1 MRKFCVLL
9 LLTIHFVA
17 AGKTYYVSL
26 TGNNNNP
33 GTLSQP
39 WATWRKAFQT
49 AAAGDTVYFRGGT
62 YPYDGLGNLWV
73 SNSGTHDNP
82 ICFFNYPNESPLLD
96 FSNRYNTS
104 YGYMLEVGANR
115 NYIHLK
121 GLTFCN
127 MLQST
132 NVYVCGIT
140 GYSNVGVIF
149 ENMIVY
155 NVGGPGY
162 SLGGVDNI
170 TFKNC
175 DTYNCYDPFN
185 AGGNGDGFQV
195 NNIGSRGTATFIGCR
210 AWKCSDDGF
219 DNFRNDGTVNYIN
232 CWAMACGYPEGDG
245 NGFKLGSTTISALES
260 TQRNVTRCIAVD
272 NRMSGFN
279 ENRGIIFM
287 NIYNN
292 FSYRNGSYGNFWDA
306 GYVNFGDGIVNGAVY
321 SNNISYLDNNPY
333 YWPQSN
339 RQISTSNSWS
349 GGVTVT
355 ADDFISLDTAQLY
368 GPRKADGSLPDIT
381 FGKLVKG
388 SDLIDAG
395 TPTITNKNYSITL
408 TYGGKGP
415 DLGWFESSYES
426 IVSEPPSPPVYVSSV
441 IQNTSPA
448 RVEMTYNLALANI
461 VPPNTAFTVKVNNVT
476 RSISAV
482 AVSGNKVLI
491 TLASP
496 VIYGDAVT
504 VAYNKPASN
513 PLQTT
518 SGGQAAS
525 MTARNVTNNVA
536 AVIPVYVSSVIQD
549 ATPNRVEM
557 TYNLALANIV
567 PPNTAFTVKVNNV
580 TRSVSAVAVS
590 GNKVLITLAS
600 PVIYGDAVTV
610 AYNKPAS
617 NPLQTTSGG
626 QAASMTARNVTNNVA
641 AVIPV
646 YVSSVI
652 QDATP
657 NRVEMTYNLALANIV
672 PPNTAF
678 TVKVNNVT
686 RSISAVAVS
695 GNKVLI
701 TLASPVIYGDAVT
714 VAYNKPASNPLQTTS
729 GGQAASMTARNVTNN
744 VAAVIPVYVSSV
756 IQDAT
761 PNRVEMTYNLALANI
776 VPPAAA
782 FTVNVNN
789 VTRSVSTVAV
799 SGNKVLIT
807 LASPVIYGDAVTV
820 AYTKPASNP
829 LQTTSGGQVASMTA
843 RNVTNNVAA
852 INNQPPVVS
861 ISSPT
866 KSTAYIAP
874 ATITIDAIAFDPDG
888 TVTKVEFYN
897 DNTRLGESTTIPYSF
912 TWKEVPAGTYSITAA
927 ATDNKGLR
935 TVSAVVTVVV
945 EKSASVVNQFPSVRI
960 KIPKGKKPKKHDN
973 VVIIAEASDPDG
985 TISKVELK
993 SGNVTI
999 AELTA
1004 APYVFTLQNVDT
1016 GIYLFTATATDNLG
1030 AVSTSDA
1037 IELRVEDSFNPDL
1050 LSLYPNPNNG
1060 FFTIDILEEL
1070 PEQECILT
1078 IINLTGTPVYQD
1090 KVTHEEVSK
1099 EIKLPDLHSG
1109 PYILMLTYR
1118 NKILTTKKFIKE

>member
-567 PPNTAFTVKVNNV
+567 PP
-580 TRSVSAVAVS
+580 
-590 GNKVLITLAS
+590 
-600 PVIYGDAVTV
+600 
-610 AYNKPAS
+610 
-617 NPLQTTSGG
+617 
-626 QAASMTARNVTNNVA
+626 
-641 AVIPV
+641 
-646 YVSSVI
+646 
-652 QDATP
+652 
-657 NRVEMTYNLALANIV
+657 
-672 PPNTAF
+672 
-678 TVKVNNVT
+678 
-686 RSISAVAVS
+686 
-695 GNKVLI
+695 
-701 TLASPVIYGDAVT
+701 
-714 VAYNKPASNPLQTTS
+714 
-729 GGQAASMTARNVTNN
+729 
-744 VAAVIPVYVSSV
+744 
-756 IQDAT
+756 
-761 PNRVEMTYNLALANI
+761 
-776 VPPAAA
+776 AAA

-1118 NKILTTKKFIKE
+1118 NKILTTKKIIKE

>member
-441 IQNTSPA
+441 IQDATPN
-448 RVEMTYNLALANI
+448 RVEMIYNLALANI
-461 VPPNTAFTVKVNNVT
+461 VPPAAAFTVNVNNVT
-476 RSISAV
+476 RSVSTV
-482 AVSGNKVLI
+482 AVSGNKVL
-491 TLASP
+491 L
-496 VIYGDAVT
+496 
-504 VAYNKPASN
+504 
-513 PLQTT
+513 
-518 SGGQAAS
+518 
-525 MTARNVTNNVA
+525 
-536 AVIPVYVSSVIQD
+536 
-549 ATPNRVEM
+549 
-557 TYNLALANIV
+557 
-567 PPNTAFTVKVNNV
+567 
-580 TRSVSAVAVS
+580 
-590 GNKVLITLAS
+590 TLAS

-686 RSISAVAVS
+686 RSISA
-695 GNKVLI
+695 
-701 TLASPVIYGDAVT
+701 
-714 VAYNKPASNPLQTTS
+714 
-729 GGQAASMTARNVTNN
+729 
-744 VAAVIPVYVSSV
+744 
-756 IQDAT
+756 
-761 PNRVEMTYNLALANI
+761 
-776 VPPAAA
+776 
-782 FTVNVNN
+782 
-789 VTRSVSTVAV
+789 VAV

>member
-1 MRKFCVLL
+1 
-9 LLTIHFVA
+9 
-17 AGKTYYVSL
+17 
-26 TGNNNNP
+26 
-33 GTLSQP
+33 
-39 WATWRKAFQT
+39 
-49 AAAGDTVYFRGGT
+49 
-62 YPYDGLGNLWV
+62 
-73 SNSGTHDNP
+73 
-82 ICFFNYPNESPLLD
+82 
-96 FSNRYNTS
+96 
-104 YGYMLEVGANR
+104 
-115 NYIHLK
+115 
-121 GLTFCN
+121 

-140 GYSNVGVIF
+140 ANSNTGVIF
-149 ENMIVY
+149 ENMTVY

-162 SLGGVDNI
+162 SCGSVDSL
-170 TFKNC
+170 TFINC
-175 DTYNCYDPFN
+175 DTYNCYDPYN

-195 NNIGSRGTATFIGCR
+195 NNIGKRGLTTFIGCR
-210 AWKCSDDGF
+210 AWRCSDDGF
-219 DNFRNDGTVNYIN
+219 DNYRNDGIVNYIN

-245 NGFKLGSTTISALES
+245 NGFKLGLTTVSAMES

-279 ENRGIIFM
+279 ENRGIVFM

-355 ADDFISLDTAQLY
+355 ADDFVSLDTAQLY

-448 RVEMTYNLALANI
+448 
-461 VPPNTAFTVKVNNVT
+461 
-476 RSISAV
+476 
-482 AVSGNKVLI
+482 
-491 TLASP
+491 
-496 VIYGDAVT
+496 
-504 VAYNKPASN
+504 
-513 PLQTT
+513 
-518 SGGQAAS
+518 
-525 MTARNVTNNVA
+525 
-536 AVIPVYVSSVIQD
+536 
-549 ATPNRVEM
+549 
-557 TYNLALANIV
+557 
-567 PPNTAFTVKVNNV
+567 
-580 TRSVSAVAVS
+580 
-590 GNKVLITLAS
+590 
-600 PVIYGDAVTV
+600 
-610 AYNKPAS
+610 
-617 NPLQTTSGG
+617 
-626 QAASMTARNVTNNVA
+626 
-641 AVIPV
+641 
-646 YVSSVI
+646 
-652 QDATP
+652 
-657 NRVEMTYNLALANIV
+657 RVEMTYNLALANIV

-1037 IELRVEDSFNPDL
+1037 IELRVEDFFNPDL
-1050 LSLYPNPNNG
+1050 ISLYPNPNNG
-1060 FFTIDILEEL
+1060 FFKIDILEEL
-1070 PEQECILT
+1070 PEQECTFSIT
-1078 IINLTGTPVYQD
+1078 NLTGTTVYQD
-1090 KVTHEEVSK
+1090 KITHEEVSK
-1099 EIKLPDLHSG
+1099 EIKLPDLHPG

-1118 NKILTTKKFIKE
+1118 NNILTTKKFIKE

>member
-355 ADDFISLDTAQLY
+355 ADDFVSLDTAQLY

-395 TPTITNKNYSITL
+395 TPTITNKNCSITL

-476 RSISAV
+476 RSISA
-482 AVSGNKVLI
+482 
-491 TLASP
+491 
-496 VIYGDAVT
+496 
-504 VAYNKPASN
+504 
-513 PLQTT
+513 
-518 SGGQAAS
+518 
-525 MTARNVTNNVA
+525 
-536 AVIPVYVSSVIQD
+536 
-549 ATPNRVEM
+549 
-557 TYNLALANIV
+557 
-567 PPNTAFTVKVNNV
+567 
-580 TRSVSAVAVS
+580 
-590 GNKVLITLAS
+590 
-600 PVIYGDAVTV
+600 
-610 AYNKPAS
+610 
-617 NPLQTTSGG
+617 
-626 QAASMTARNVTNNVA
+626 
-641 AVIPV
+641 
-646 YVSSVI
+646 
-652 QDATP
+652 
-657 NRVEMTYNLALANIV
+657 
-672 PPNTAF
+672 
-678 TVKVNNVT
+678 
-686 RSISAVAVS
+686 
-695 GNKVLI
+695 
-701 TLASPVIYGDAVT
+701 
-714 VAYNKPASNPLQTTS
+714 
-729 GGQAASMTARNVTNN
+729 
-744 VAAVIPVYVSSV
+744 
-756 IQDAT
+756 
-761 PNRVEMTYNLALANI
+761 
-776 VPPAAA
+776 
-782 FTVNVNN
+782 
-789 VTRSVSTVAV
+789 VAV

-1099 EIKLPDLHSG
+1099 EIKLPNLHSG

-1118 NKILTTKKFIKE
+1118 NKILTTKKIIKE

>member
-1 MRKFCVLL
+1 
-9 LLTIHFVA
+9 
-17 AGKTYYVSL
+17 
-26 TGNNNNP
+26 
-33 GTLSQP
+33 
-39 WATWRKAFQT
+39 
-49 AAAGDTVYFRGGT
+49 
-62 YPYDGLGNLWV
+62 
-73 SNSGTHDNP
+73 
-82 ICFFNYPNESPLLD
+82 
-96 FSNRYNTS
+96 
-104 YGYMLEVGANR
+104 
-115 NYIHLK
+115 
-121 GLTFCN
+121 
-127 MLQST
+127 
-132 NVYVCGIT
+132 
-140 GYSNVGVIF
+140 
-149 ENMIVY
+149 
-155 NVGGPGY
+155 
-162 SLGGVDNI
+162 
-170 TFKNC
+170 
-175 DTYNCYDPFN
+175 
-185 AGGNGDGFQV
+185 
-195 NNIGSRGTATFIGCR
+195 
-210 AWKCSDDGF
+210 
-219 DNFRNDGTVNYIN
+219 
-232 CWAMACGYPEGDG
+232 
-245 NGFKLGSTTISALES
+245 
-260 TQRNVTRCIAVD
+260 
-272 NRMSGFN
+272 
-279 ENRGIIFM
+279 
-287 NIYNN
+287 
-292 FSYRNGSYGNFWDA
+292 
-306 GYVNFGDGIVNGAVY
+306 
-321 SNNISYLDNNPY
+321 
-333 YWPQSN
+333 
-339 RQISTSNSWS
+339 
-349 GGVTVT
+349 
-355 ADDFISLDTAQLY
+355 
-368 GPRKADGSLPDIT
+368 
-381 FGKLVKG
+381 
-388 SDLIDAG
+388 
-395 TPTITNKNYSITL
+395 
-408 TYGGKGP
+408 
-415 DLGWFESSYES
+415 
-426 IVSEPPSPPVYVSSV
+426 
-441 IQNTSPA
+441 
-448 RVEMTYNLALANI
+448 
-461 VPPNTAFTVKVNNVT
+461 
-476 RSISAV
+476 
-482 AVSGNKVLI
+482 
-491 TLASP
+491 
-496 VIYGDAVT
+496 
-504 VAYNKPASN
+504 
-513 PLQTT
+513 
-518 SGGQAAS
+518 
-525 MTARNVTNNVA
+525 
-536 AVIPVYVSSVIQD
+536 
-549 ATPNRVEM
+549 
-557 TYNLALANIV
+557 
-567 PPNTAFTVKVNNV
+567 
-580 TRSVSAVAVS
+580 VAVS

>member
-567 PPNTAFTVKVNNV
+567 PP
-580 TRSVSAVAVS
+580 
-590 GNKVLITLAS
+590 
-600 PVIYGDAVTV
+600 
-610 AYNKPAS
+610 
-617 NPLQTTSGG
+617 
-626 QAASMTARNVTNNVA
+626 
-641 AVIPV
+641 
-646 YVSSVI
+646 
-652 QDATP
+652 
-657 NRVEMTYNLALANIV
+657 
-672 PPNTAF
+672 
-678 TVKVNNVT
+678 
-686 RSISAVAVS
+686 
-695 GNKVLI
+695 
-701 TLASPVIYGDAVT
+701 
-714 VAYNKPASNPLQTTS
+714 
-729 GGQAASMTARNVTNN
+729 
-744 VAAVIPVYVSSV
+744 
-756 IQDAT
+756 
-761 PNRVEMTYNLALANI
+761 
-776 VPPAAA
+776 AAA

-945 EKSASVVNQFPSVRI
+945 EKSTSVVNQLPSVRI

>member
-504 VAYNKPASN
+504 VAY
-513 PLQTT
+513 
-518 SGGQAAS
+518 
-525 MTARNVTNNVA
+525 
-536 AVIPVYVSSVIQD
+536 
-549 ATPNRVEM
+549 
-557 TYNLALANIV
+557 
-567 PPNTAFTVKVNNV
+567 
-580 TRSVSAVAVS
+580 
-590 GNKVLITLAS
+590 
-600 PVIYGDAVTV
+600 
-610 AYNKPAS
+610 
-617 NPLQTTSGG
+617 
-626 QAASMTARNVTNNVA
+626 
-641 AVIPV
+641 
-646 YVSSVI
+646 
-652 QDATP
+652 
-657 NRVEMTYNLALANIV
+657 
-672 PPNTAF
+672 
-678 TVKVNNVT
+678 
-686 RSISAVAVS
+686 
-695 GNKVLI
+695 
-701 TLASPVIYGDAVT
+701 
-714 VAYNKPASNPLQTTS
+714 
-729 GGQAASMTARNVTNN
+729 
-744 VAAVIPVYVSSV
+744 
-756 IQDAT
+756 
-761 PNRVEMTYNLALANI
+761 
-776 VPPAAA
+776 
-782 FTVNVNN
+782 
-789 VTRSVSTVAV
+789 
-799 SGNKVLIT
+799 
-807 LASPVIYGDAVTV
+807 
-820 AYTKPASNP
+820 TKPASNP

>member
-513 PLQTT
+513 PLQTP

-525 MTARNVTNNVA
+525 MTARTVTNNVA

-549 ATPNRVEM
+549 ATPSRVEL
-557 TYNLALANIV
+557 TYNPSLANIV
-567 PPNTAFTVKVNNV
+567 PSTAAFNVKVNNV
-580 TRSVSAVAVS
+580 TRSVRTVAIS
-590 GNKVLITLAS
+590 GNKVMLTLAS
-600 PVIYGDAVTV
+600 PVVCGDVVSV
-610 AYNKPAS
+610 AY
-617 NPLQTTSGG
+617 T
-626 QAASMTARNVTNNVA
+626 
-641 AVIPV
+641 
-646 YVSSVI
+646 
-652 QDATP
+652 
-657 NRVEMTYNLALANIV
+657 
-672 PPNTAF
+672 
-678 TVKVNNVT
+678 
-686 RSISAVAVS
+686 
-695 GNKVLI
+695 
-701 TLASPVIYGDAVT
+701 
-714 VAYNKPASNPLQTTS
+714 KPASNPLQTTS

>member
-580 TRSVSAVAVS
+580 TRS
-590 GNKVLITLAS
+590 
-600 PVIYGDAVTV
+600 
-610 AYNKPAS
+610 
-617 NPLQTTSGG
+617 
-626 QAASMTARNVTNNVA
+626 
-641 AVIPV
+641 
-646 YVSSVI
+646 
-652 QDATP
+652 
-657 NRVEMTYNLALANIV
+657 
-672 PPNTAF
+672 
-678 TVKVNNVT
+678 
-686 RSISAVAVS
+686 ISAVAVS

-729 GGQAASMTARNVTNN
+729 GGQA
-744 VAAVIPVYVSSV
+744 
-756 IQDAT
+756 
-761 PNRVEMTYNLALANI
+761 
-776 VPPAAA
+776 
-782 FTVNVNN
+782 
-789 VTRSVSTVAV
+789 
-799 SGNKVLIT
+799 
-807 LASPVIYGDAVTV
+807 
-820 AYTKPASNP
+820 
-829 LQTTSGGQVASMTA
+829 ASMTA

>member
-580 TRSVSAVAVS
+580 TRS
-590 GNKVLITLAS
+590 
-600 PVIYGDAVTV
+600 
-610 AYNKPAS
+610 
-617 NPLQTTSGG
+617 
-626 QAASMTARNVTNNVA
+626 
-641 AVIPV
+641 
-646 YVSSVI
+646 
-652 QDATP
+652 
-657 NRVEMTYNLALANIV
+657 
-672 PPNTAF
+672 
-678 TVKVNNVT
+678 
-686 RSISAVAVS
+686 ISAVAVS

-1099 EIKLPDLHSG
+1099 EIKLPNLHSG

-1118 NKILTTKKFIKE
+1118 NKILTTKKIIKE

>member
-567 PPNTAFTVKVNNV
+567 PP
-580 TRSVSAVAVS
+580 
-590 GNKVLITLAS
+590 
-600 PVIYGDAVTV
+600 
-610 AYNKPAS
+610 
-617 NPLQTTSGG
+617 
-626 QAASMTARNVTNNVA
+626 
-641 AVIPV
+641 
-646 YVSSVI
+646 
-652 QDATP
+652 
-657 NRVEMTYNLALANIV
+657 
-672 PPNTAF
+672 
-678 TVKVNNVT
+678 
-686 RSISAVAVS
+686 
-695 GNKVLI
+695 
-701 TLASPVIYGDAVT
+701 
-714 VAYNKPASNPLQTTS
+714 
-729 GGQAASMTARNVTNN
+729 
-744 VAAVIPVYVSSV
+744 
-756 IQDAT
+756 
-761 PNRVEMTYNLALANI
+761 
-776 VPPAAA
+776 AAA

>member
-476 RSISAV
+476 RSV
-482 AVSGNKVLI
+482 
-491 TLASP
+491 
-496 VIYGDAVT
+496 
-504 VAYNKPASN
+504 
-513 PLQTT
+513 
-518 SGGQAAS
+518 
-525 MTARNVTNNVA
+525 
-536 AVIPVYVSSVIQD
+536 
-549 ATPNRVEM
+549 
-557 TYNLALANIV
+557 
-567 PPNTAFTVKVNNV
+567 
-580 TRSVSAVAVS
+580 
-590 GNKVLITLAS
+590 
-600 PVIYGDAVTV
+600 
-610 AYNKPAS
+610 
-617 NPLQTTSGG
+617 
-626 QAASMTARNVTNNVA
+626 
-641 AVIPV
+641 
-646 YVSSVI
+646 
-652 QDATP
+652 
-657 NRVEMTYNLALANIV
+657 
-672 PPNTAF
+672 
-678 TVKVNNVT
+678 
-686 RSISAVAVS
+686 SAVAVS

>member
-567 PPNTAFTVKVNNV
+567 PP
-580 TRSVSAVAVS
+580 
-590 GNKVLITLAS
+590 
-600 PVIYGDAVTV
+600 
-610 AYNKPAS
+610 
-617 NPLQTTSGG
+617 
-626 QAASMTARNVTNNVA
+626 
-641 AVIPV
+641 
-646 YVSSVI
+646 
-652 QDATP
+652 
-657 NRVEMTYNLALANIV
+657 
-672 PPNTAF
+672 
-678 TVKVNNVT
+678 
-686 RSISAVAVS
+686 
-695 GNKVLI
+695 
-701 TLASPVIYGDAVT
+701 
-714 VAYNKPASNPLQTTS
+714 
-729 GGQAASMTARNVTNN
+729 
-744 VAAVIPVYVSSV
+744 
-756 IQDAT
+756 
-761 PNRVEMTYNLALANI
+761 
-776 VPPAAA
+776 AAA

-999 AELTA
+999 AELTV